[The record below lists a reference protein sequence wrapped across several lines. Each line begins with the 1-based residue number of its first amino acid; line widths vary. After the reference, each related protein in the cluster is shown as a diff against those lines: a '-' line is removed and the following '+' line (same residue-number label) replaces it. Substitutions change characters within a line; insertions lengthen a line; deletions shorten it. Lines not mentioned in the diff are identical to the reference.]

1 MLLKLP
7 VDISTFSEMRK
18 QNYLYID
25 KTKYAY
31 DLITGGRR
39 FFLSRPRRFGKT
51 LFVSTLKEI
60 LLGNRELCKDLWI
73 DTSDYGWQKS
83 GVITLDFSVL
93 EIRDASSLRAGL
105 KEALLRA
112 AQEYGIRL
120 DVEKDTPAFILY
132 DLVKELKARF
142 GKVALLI
149 DEYDNPILHTLNDP
163 QRAFEIRNG
172 TNSFFAAIKGLDVD
186 LDFLF
191 ITGVS
196 NFAKA

>member
-60 LLGNRELCKDLWI
+60 LLGNRELFKDLWI
-73 DTSDYGWQKS
+73 DTSDYTWHTS
-83 GVITLDFSVL
+83 GVITLDLSTL
-93 EIRDASSLRAGL
+93 EIEDVNTLKIGL
-105 KEALLRA
+105 K
-112 AQEYGIRL
+112 
-120 DVEKDTPAFILY
+120 
-132 DLVKELKARF
+132 
-142 GKVALLI
+142 
-149 DEYDNPILHTLNDP
+149 
-163 QRAFEIRNG
+163 
-172 TNSFFAAIKGLDVD
+172 
-186 LDFLF
+186 
-191 ITGVS
+191 
-196 NFAKA
+196 